1 MTTALSDH
9 CQLFDLP
16 SLPERLITL
25 ADDFI
30 VHGDLL
36 KALAATG
43 HLQGSALRQQIPTTQ
58 ELVVLTLGVRESIDG
73 TLRSTPAVV
82 DASLRLRQT
91 AYLAAGAAEELRGL
105 LILND
110 AGHSVAA
117 HQAGMAKDLTA
128 LGAETCV
135 ALAET
140 IAVETLRQRVAQ
152 TRESAPVLSSAD
164 LPAMHAVARGKAHVT
179 LMLGRQYIS
188 NDDGARLSINT
199 IRGLETRALI
209 QREDADQEG
218 KPQRL
223 RLTAAGVSALASAF
237 GQAPSTTP
245 GHQSSPSPVHA
256 PAPMKRSR

>member
-36 KALAATG
+36 KTLAVTG
-43 HLQGSALRQQIPTTQ
+43 HLQGPALRQQIPRTQ
-58 ELVVLTLGVRESIDG
+58 DLAVFTLGVRESVEG

-110 AGHSVAA
+110 AGHSVAG
-117 HQAGMAKDLTA
+117 HQAGMAQDLTA
-128 LGAETCV
+128 LGAETCI

-140 IAVETLRQRVAQ
+140 IAVESLRQRVAQ
-152 TRESAPVLSSAD
+152 PSENVPVLASTD

-188 NDDGARLSINT
+188 NDDGARLSIT
-199 IRGLETRALI
+199 TVRDLETRALI
-209 QREDADQEG
+209 QRGGEEQEG
-218 KPQRL
+218 RPQRL
-223 RLTAAGVSALASAF
+223 RLTTAGVSALAGSF

-245 GHQSSPSPVHA
+245 GQQSSPSPVHS
-256 PAPMKRSR
+256 PAPTKRLR